1 MTIEEFETQLRAW
14 GKKVRNDMRQRL
26 GSTHGSGDL
35 AKKIKV
41 SIGESRDTSTHFVG
55 FKFNRYGVFVAYGV
69 GRGWIRQDG
78 QVVAGSRV
86 KKGSELY
93 EQLKKRGYRARDIR
107 KYAVGGGKSR
117 KSRKSI
123 DWFDS
128 AIRDNVEMLADLASE
143 YYGDYSMEQMVEILD
158 EMINRMSIL
167 KKG

>member
-1 MTIEEFETQLRAW
+1 MTKEEFETLLRAW
-14 GKKVRNDMRQRL
+14 GDMVRNDMRQRL

-35 AKKIKV
+35 AKNIKV
-41 SIGESRDTSTHFVG
+41 SIGESRKTSTHFVG

-86 KKGSELY
+86 KKGSELH
-93 EQLKKRGYRARDIR
+93 EQLKKRGYSNRDIR
-107 KYAVGGGKSR
+107 KYAVGGG

-143 YYGDYSMEQMVEILD
+143 YYGDYSMEQMVEKLD
-158 EMINRMSIL
+158 EMINRMTIR